1 MRAYLVTTGLIF
13 ALLALA
19 HLLRSIAEA
28 SRFASDPW
36 FILEGPGIGVIAVAF
51 CAWAWSLLRQ
61 TARPASRT

>member
-13 ALLALA
+13 ALLAVA

-28 SRFASDPW
+28 SRFSSDPW

-51 CAWAWSLLRQ
+51 CVWAWTLWRR
-61 TARPASRT
+61 TARAS